1 MYCKNC
7 GKQIDDNSRFC
18 NYCGASQGER
28 KAAEAGQASGAAR
41 AEHVGGGER
50 GSGAG
55 NGRMN
60 EQYAG
65 NEEANGEPAGGD
77 PPVAGSRGSVPG
89 GDYGD
94 GGAYAIA
101 VRRTCTENGGL
112 PLDGG
117 FDVQPDISSVDF
129 DQSLLLHPF

>member
-65 NEEANGEPAGGD
+65 NEEANGEPAGGGRGAILRWLA
-77 PPVAGSRGSVPG
+77 VA
-89 GDYGD
+89 
-94 GGAYAIA
+94 ALFLAAIMGMA
-101 VRRTCTENGGL
+101 VLMPSLLGGL
-112 PLDGG
+112 AQRMGG
-117 FDVQPDISSVDF
+117 
-129 DQSLLLHPF
+129 SL

>member
-41 AEHVGGGER
+41 

-65 NEEANGEPAGGD
+65 NEEANGEPAGGGRGAILRWLA
-77 PPVAGSRGSVPG
+77 VA
-89 GDYGD
+89 
-94 GGAYAIA
+94 ALFLAAIMGMA
-101 VRRTCTENGGL
+101 VLMPSLLGGL
-112 PLDGG
+112 AQRMGG
-117 FDVQPDISSVDF
+117 
-129 DQSLLLHPF
+129 SL